1 MRGWRKTA
9 KIRWAVG
16 FSGRWPVN
24 GSCND
29 LSCSHWCAEEYNLD
43 KAQTELSQ
51 IQYFE
56 NAHSEKQREF
66 INSQSNCVLC
76 GTVLE
81 LSHAVDHIVGH
92 IREEAHCTSCE
103 VRTRARFHPLN

>member
-1 MRGWRKTA
+1 M
-9 KIRWAVG
+9 
-16 FSGRWPVN
+16 
-24 GSCND
+24 
-29 LSCSHWCAEEYNLD
+29 D
-43 KAQTELSQ
+43 KSQTEMNR

-56 NAHSEKQREF
+56 KADTEKHREF

-81 LSHAVDHIVGH
+81 LTHAVDHIVGH
-92 IREEAHCTSCE
+92 IREEAHCPSCE